1 MEARDVSFIRGRQRC
16 KDGQGVQREPEH
28 PWGIIIIGERH
39 GRQGWSHHQRT
50 TQGQLIFHFG
60 GGPEGFDEGETAIT
74 EPLEARHRLS
84 TQEYAVCAL

>member
-1 MEARDVSFIRGRQRC
+1 MGKVCSENPSTPGVSSSSANDTDGRG
-16 KDGQGVQREPEH
+16 GA
-28 PWGIIIIGERH
+28 IISERH
-39 GRQGWSHHQRT
+39 S
-50 TQGQLIFHFG
+50 QLIFHFG